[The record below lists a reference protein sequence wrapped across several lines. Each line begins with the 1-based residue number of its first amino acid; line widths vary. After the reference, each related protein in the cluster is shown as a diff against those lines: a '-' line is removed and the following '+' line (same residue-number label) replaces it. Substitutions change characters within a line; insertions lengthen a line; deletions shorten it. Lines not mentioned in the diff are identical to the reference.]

1 MAVKKVSRRRE
12 RRRSTRVDARL
23 SMRVEGAHDGG
34 APAQIVTESQNI
46 SASGIYC
53 LSSHFLPPLSKVQL
67 TVVLPKIPG
76 RPGAQELVKCEGIV
90 VRCETASPRR
100 PDLKY
105 QLACMFAD
113 IDARRRVLIEEFVA
127 WRNLQALR
135 AAMAPPARRAAAPAK
150 PKLATRRPALA
161 ARRAA
166 AAPGRR
172 VTGAKRAAR

>member
-46 SASGIYC
+46 SSSGVYC

-67 TVVLPKIPG
+67 TVVLPKLPG
-76 RPGAQELVKCEGIV
+76 RAGAQELVKCEGIV

-100 PDLKY
+100 TDLQY

-113 IDARRRVLIEEFVA
+113 IDAKRRVLIEEFVA

-135 AAMAPPARRAAAPAK
+135 AAMASPARRVTVVARKKPAARRPAV
-150 PKLATRRPALA
+150 ATRRVAA
-161 ARRAA
+161 KARR
-166 AAPGRR
+166 RT
-172 VTGAKRAAR
+172 TGAKRAAR